1 MLLGSVDVNL
11 CKLSEDKYSY
21 SLPIINSHFSA
32 KDIQLGRRN
41 LTPIQKISIAEK
53 YRPIY
58 EKQAKENQILAGGD
72 RKSDEYKKSVTPNSG
87 DAIKRSS
94 SNETNTRLSKLAGV
108 GKETYRMGAKI
119 LNSDNEKLK
128 QEVLSG
134 KKSINAETKSSAKKA
149 PTLNNNIA
157 HMWVYP

>member
-1 MLLGSVDVNL
+1 MLLGSIDVNL
-11 CKLSEDKYSY
+11 CELSEDKYSY

-58 EKQAKENQILAGGD
+58 EKQAKANQGTRNDL
-72 RKSDEYKKSVTPNSG
+72 KNNFSVKLPE
-87 DAIKRSS
+87 
-94 SNETNTRLSKLAGV
+94 SNNDTDVSRNPTTAEKLVSIANV
-108 GKETYRMGAKI
+108 SEKTYRMGAKI

-134 KKSINAETKSSAKKA
+134 KKSINTESKSLAKKS
-149 PTLNNNIA
+149 L
-157 HMWVYP
+157 YF

>member
-1 MLLGSVDVNL
+1 MLLGSIDVNL
-11 CKLSEDKYSY
+11 CELSEDKYSY

-58 EKQAKENQILAGGD
+58 EKQAKGNQGTRNDL
-72 RKSDEYKKSVTPNSG
+72 KNNFSVKLPE
-87 DAIKRSS
+87 
-94 SNETNTRLSKLAGV
+94 SNNDTDVSRNPTTAEKLVSIANV
-108 GKETYRMGAKI
+108 SEKTYRMGAKI

-134 KKSINAETKSSAKKA
+134 KKSINTESKSLAKKS
-149 PTLNNNIA
+149 L
-157 HMWVYP
+157 YF